1 MIFLVNDRKEFY
13 KKIAENSLKDI
24 KTRRTTRTTRNSTY
38 NHMTKNNNYKKT
50 KNITQNGMIKFD
62 EEPNQTIKSKF
73 FIQCIIC
80 VLIVCIFYYLSN
92 SNSEKAINIVNK
104 TKVILDSKF
113 NIDDKISNIISKFK
127 ISTNVGGGS
136 NGNVSVDDKL
146 IEQMEEEIENT
157 PKK

>member
-50 KNITQNGMIKFD
+50 KNITKNGMIKFD

-92 SNSEKAINIVNK
+92 SNSEKAINIVDK
-104 TKVILDSKF
+104 TKILLDSKF
-113 NIDDKISNIISKFK
+113 NIDDKISNILSKFK
-127 ISTNVGGGS
+127 IETNVGGGS

>member
-1 MIFLVNDRKEFY
+1 MVNDRKEFY

-24 KTRRTTRTTRNSTY
+24 KTRRTTRTTKNSTY

-50 KNITQNGMIKFD
+50 KNKTKNGMIKFD

-113 NIDDKISNIISKFK
+113 NIDDKISNILSKFK
-127 ISTNVGGGS
+127 IETNISGGG

>member
-13 KKIAENSLKDI
+13 KKIIENSLKDI
-24 KTRRTTRTTRNSTY
+24 KTRRTTRNSTY

-50 KNITQNGMIKFD
+50 KNITKNGMIKFD

-92 SNSEKAINIVNK
+92 SNSEKAINIVDK
-104 TKVILDSKF
+104 TKILLDSKF
-113 NIDDKISNIISKFK
+113 NIDDKISNILSKFK
-127 ISTNVGGGS
+127 IETNISGGG

>member
-24 KTRRTTRTTRNSTY
+24 KTRRTTRTTKNSTY

-50 KNITQNGMIKFD
+50 KNITKNGMIKFD

-92 SNSEKAINIVNK
+92 SNSEKAINIVDK
-104 TKVILDSKF
+104 TKILLDSKF
-113 NIDDKISNIISKFK
+113 NIDDKISNILSKFK
-127 ISTNVGGGS
+127 IETNVGGGS

>member
-24 KTRRTTRTTRNSTY
+24 RIRRTARTSTY

-50 KNITQNGMIKFD
+50 KNITKNGMIKFD
-62 EEPNQTIKSKF
+62 EESNQTIKSKF

-80 VLIVCIFYYLSN
+80 VLIICIFYYLSN
-92 SNSEKAINIVNK
+92 SNSNQAINIVDK
-104 TKVILDSKF
+104 TKILLDSKF
-113 NIDDKISNIISKFK
+113 NIDDKIGNILSNFNIK
-127 ISTNVGGGS
+127 TNIGGGS
-136 NGNVSVDDKL
+136 KSNVSVDDKL

>member
-24 KTRRTTRTTRNSTY
+24 KTRRTTRTTKNSTY

-92 SNSEKAINIVNK
+92 SNSEKAINIVDK
-104 TKVILDSKF
+104 TKILLDSKF